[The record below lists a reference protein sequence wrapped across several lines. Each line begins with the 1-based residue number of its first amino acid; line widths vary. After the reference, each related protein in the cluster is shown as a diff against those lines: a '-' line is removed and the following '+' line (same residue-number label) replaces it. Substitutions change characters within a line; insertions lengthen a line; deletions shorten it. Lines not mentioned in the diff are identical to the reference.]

1 MKEFIVF
8 LGTNNLEQTS
18 AFYLNKLNLSLYK
31 DQGICRIYSVTAQS
45 RIGFCSHMPVVIDEK
60 SPILTFVVDDVDE
73 YYGKLRDQGVSIPE
87 KPLMNEKFKIYHF
100 FFRDPNGYLL
110 EVQKFMD

>member
-8 LGTNNLEQTS
+8 LGTYNLEGTS

-31 DQGICRIYSVTAQS
+31 DQGICKIFNATTESK
-45 RIGFCSHMPVVIDEK
+45 IGFCSHMPVVIDEK
-60 SPILTFVVDDVDE
+60 SPILTFVVDDVDDFYE
-73 YYGKLRDQGVSIPE
+73 KLKIQGVYIPE